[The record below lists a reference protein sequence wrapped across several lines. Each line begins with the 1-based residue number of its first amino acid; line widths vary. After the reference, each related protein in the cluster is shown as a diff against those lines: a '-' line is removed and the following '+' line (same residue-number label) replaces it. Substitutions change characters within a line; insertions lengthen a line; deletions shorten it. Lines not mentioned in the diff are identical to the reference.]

1 MRAFQNV
8 PQFLSR
14 RKLSCSE
21 TDIDPQ
27 KQGVG
32 PKKPNTTE
40 GVDHL

>member
-1 MRAFQNV
+1 MRAFQNA

-27 KQGVG
+27 GVG
-32 PKKPNTTE
+32 PKKPYTTE